1 MDVVGGRSAT
11 IFRFCGPKAPRGV
24 DSYGHLTR
32 KSPHPAQ
39 VCTFRKQITDDE
51 VFCEQITDDEA
62 GYGTKEDLFITT
74 QLFLGWSERSQI

>member
-24 DSYGHLTR
+24 DSYGHFGPQEPT
-32 KSPHPAQ
+32 PCAG
-39 VCTFRKQITDDE
+39 TFRKQITDDE
-51 VFCEQITDDEA
+51 FFCEQITDDEA
-62 GYGTKEDLFITT
+62 GYGTKEDPFITT